1 MAKQDRISRWSARP
15 FDGYSI
21 RLPIEPDPRFYH
33 VGPGTDCG
41 EYLRRFWHPVAM
53 SQQLDAGRPVAIR
66 ILGEDL
72 VVFRD
77 GSGTVGLLHRHCA
90 HRRASLEFGRIESH
104 GIRCCYHGWHFDVD
118 GTILETPGEPHDSQI
133 RRQIC
138 QGAYPSTEFKG
149 LVFAYMGPPELKPQF
164 PYLDSMEIPGHDLVP
179 YAIHSPNNWLQE
191 TENAVDPFHSVFLHG
206 RISGPQFPGLEHF
219 AELPVVNYKKR
230 RGGIL
235 YAHARRSGDLVRL
248 RFHDY
253 LLPTMAQ
260 NGGMFQVMDRP
271 KVFGRTSLTKWVV
284 PLDDTNSRKFGWR
297 HFNDS
302 DEVLR
307 QGDRDQVGWEKV
319 DFYGQ
324 TGARSYE
331 ERQANPGDWEAWTS
345 QGPMNV
351 HKREYLGTTDQ
362 GVAMLRSRL
371 KREIKNSLKGADV
384 TVLEGNAQNPIRTF
398 GGDTVLS
405 IPKRSGD
412 DAALLDSVMHDVMG
426 IYLGSEECDRAEQG
440 EYIKREILKNYPD
453 SLQI

>member
-1 MAKQDRISRWSARP
+1 M
-15 FDGYSI
+15 
-21 RLPIEPDPRFYH
+21 PIEPDPRFYH
-33 VGPGTDCG
+33 VGPGTACG

-53 SQQLDAGRPVAIR
+53 TQQLDSGRPVAIR

-72 VVFRD
+72 VIFRD
-77 GSGTVGLLHRHCA
+77 GGGAVGLLHRHCA
-90 HRRASLEFGRIESH
+90 HRRASLEFGRIEQN

-118 GTILETPGEPHDSQI
+118 GTILETPGEPHDSRI
-133 RRQIC
+133 RNQIC
-138 QGAYPSTEFKG
+138 QGAYPAMEYKG
-149 LVFAYMGPPELKPQF
+149 LVFAYMGPPELRPQF
-164 PYLDSMEIPGHDLVP
+164 PYLDSMEIPGHELVP

-191 TENAVDPFHSVFLHG
+191 TENAIDPFHSVFLHG

-219 AELPVVNYKKR
+219 SELPVVNYKKR

-253 LLPTMAQ
+253 LLPAMAQ
-260 NGGMFQVMDRP
+260 NGGMFQVMDKP

-284 PLDDTNSRKFGWR
+284 PIDDTNSRKFGWR

-324 TGARSYE
+324 TGGRSYE
-331 ERQANPGDWEAWTS
+331 ERQSNPGDWEAWTS

-362 GVAMLRSRL
+362 GVAMLRSLL
-371 KREIKNSLKGADV
+371 KRDIKNASKGKKL
-384 TVLEGNAQNPIRTF
+384 TVLEGSSENPVRTF

-405 IPKRSGD
+405 IPKQSGS
-412 DAALLDSVMHDVMG
+412 DAELLDRVMHDVMDAY
-426 IYLGSEECDRAEQG
+426 IRSDECDRSEQG
-440 EYIKREILKNYPD
+440 EFIEREILKIYPD
-453 SLQI
+453 SLRS